1 MRRTLRVA
9 QHPDVCFPRVLH
21 MRSTARSG
29 SDDPLAARVLEGGF
43 ARLRFPPAL
52 EAEFRR
58 QHLLASQR
66 WVRLSIL
73 VALGTT
79 LGFAMI
85 DHWVIRSSNA
95 VPDLVRFGL
104 QVPVIL
110 LCLLATIIKPLYLK
124 LYQPAIQ
131 VAAPLF
137 GIGSVV
143 MACYAEPQFAPL
155 VGARLLLVAFFLYF
169 MLGMRFAPAM
179 RSNLV
184 VLGAL
189 IVAGLGAA
197 IAPQVAIYLAFAV
210 LCANVIGGAGAYA
223 LEHANRTA
231 FLERQLLG
239 EMAALDGL
247 TRLLNRQTFES
258 RVAEVWREASARQLP
273 ISVLMIDVDD
283 FKRYNDH
290 YGHLAGDDCLQRIAQ
305 AVRSGVAGNPADLL
319 ARYGGEEL
327 IAVLIDRPA
336 AEAEVAA
343 QRIVA
348 DVAALAIPH
357 AGSSTGGTVSIS
369 VGVATHHPAAAASY
383 QTVVKVADNALYA
396 AKHQGR
402 NRCVCVKMHV
412 PGTTLAAAAVRRGPQ
427 PHGQSGVPQVG
438 QSP

>member
-1 MRRTLRVA
+1 MRRTLRLT
-9 QHPDVCFPRVLH
+9 QHPDVSISAGSA

-29 SDDPLAARVLEGGF
+29 SDDPQAARVLEGGF
-43 ARLRFPPAL
+43 ARLRFPPEL
-52 EAEFRR
+52 EAQFRR
-58 QHLLASQR
+58 HHLLTSQR
-66 WVRLSIL
+66 WVRMSIL

-104 QVPVIL
+104 QVPAIL
-110 LCLLATIIKPLYLK
+110 LCLLATITPLYLRVY
-124 LYQPAIQ
+124 LPAIQ

-137 GIGSVV
+137 GMGTVM
-143 MACYAEPQFAPL
+143 MACYAEPAYTPL

-169 MLGMRFAPAM
+169 MLGMRFAPAL
-179 RSNLV
+179 RSNLL
-184 VLGAL
+184 VLAAL
-189 IVAGLGAA
+189 IIAGLAGV
-197 IAPQVAIYLAFAV
+197 IASQQAIYLAFAV

-231 FLERQLLG
+231 FLERKLLG

-247 TRLLNRQTFES
+247 TRLLNRQTFET
-258 RVAEVWREASARQLP
+258 RVVEVWREATARQLP

-305 AVRSGVAGNPADLL
+305 AVRTAVAGNPADLL

-327 IAVLIDRPA
+327 VAVLIDRSAADAQAA
-336 AEAEVAA
+336 AE
-343 QRIVA
+343 RIVT

-369 VGVATHHPAAAASY
+369 VGVATHPPAAAASY
-383 QTVVKVADNALYA
+383 SAVAKLADNALYA

-402 NRCVCVKMHV
+402 NRCVCVKMHGPNTTTV
-412 PGTTLAAAAVRRGPQ
+412 PPASRRGPQ
-427 PHGQSGVPQVG
+427 EIVPQPQ
-438 QSP
+438 QSQ

>member
-1 MRRTLRVA
+1 
-9 QHPDVCFPRVLH
+9 

-29 SDDPLAARVLEGGF
+29 SDDRQAARVLEGGF
-43 ARLRFPPAL
+43 ANLRFPAEL
-52 EAEFRR
+52 EAKFRHH
-58 QHLLASQR
+58 HLLASQR
-66 WVRLSIL
+66 WVRMSIL

-104 QVPVIL
+104 QVPAIL
-110 LCLLATIIKPLYLK
+110 LCLLATIKPLYLRVY
-124 LYQPAIQ
+124 LPAIQ

-137 GIGSVV
+137 GMGSVM
-143 MACYAEPQFAPL
+143 MACYAEPQHAPL

-169 MLGMRFAPAM
+169 MLGMRFAPAL

-189 IVAGLGAA
+189 IVAGLSGA
-197 IAPQVAIYLAFAV
+197 IAPQAAIYLAFAV

-223 LEHANRTA
+223 LEQANRTA
-231 FLERQLLG
+231 FLERHLLG

-247 TRLLNRQTFES
+247 TRLLNRQTFEA
-258 RVAEVWREASARQLP
+258 RVSDVWREATARQLP

-290 YGHLAGDDCLQRIAQ
+290 YGHLAGDECLQRISQ
-305 AVRSGVAGNPADLL
+305 AVRTGVAGNAADLL

-327 IAVLIDRPA
+327 IAVLIGRTAAD
-336 AEAEVAA
+336 AEAAA

-348 DVAALAIPH
+348 DVAALSIAH
-357 AGSSTGGTVSIS
+357 AGSSIGGTVSIS
-369 VGVATHHPAAAASY
+369 VGVATHPPAAAASY
-383 QTVVKVADNALYA
+383 QTVANLADNALYA

-412 PGTTLAAAAVRRGPQ
+412 PSPTPSPATQRGPREIV
-427 PHGQSGVPQVG
+427 PHAR

>member
-1 MRRTLRVA
+1 
-9 QHPDVCFPRVLH
+9 
-21 MRSTARSG
+21 MRSTPRSA
-29 SDDPLAARVLEGGF
+29 SDDRQAARVLEGGF

-52 EAEFRR
+52 ETEFRR
-58 QHLLASQR
+58 HHLLASQR

-110 LCLLATIIKPLYLK
+110 LCLLATIIKPLYMR

-131 VAAPLF
+131 IAAPLF

-169 MLGMRFAPAM
+169 MLGMRFAPAL
-179 RSNLV
+179 RSNLI
-184 VLGAL
+184 VLAAL
-189 IVAGLGAA
+189 IIAGLAGV
-197 IAPQVAIYLAFAV
+197 IASQQAIYLAFAV

-231 FLERQLLG
+231 FLERKLLG

-247 TRLLNRQTFES
+247 TRLLNRQTFET
-258 RVAEVWREASARQLP
+258 RVVDVWREATARQLP

-305 AVRSGVAGNPADLL
+305 AVRTAVACNPADLL

-327 IAVLIDRPA
+327 IAVLIDRSAADAQTA
-336 AEAEVAA
+336 AE
-343 QRIVA
+343 RIVT
-348 DVAALAIPH
+348 DIAALAIPH

-369 VGVATHHPAAAASY
+369 VGVATHPPAAAASY
-383 QTVVKVADNALYA
+383 STVAKLADNALYA

-402 NRCVCVKMHV
+402 NRCVCVKMHT
-412 PGTTLAAAAVRRGPQ
+412 PSTPTSPASRRGP
-427 PHGQSGVPQVG
+427 HEIVPQA
-438 QSP
+438 QRSQ

>member
-1 MRRTLRVA
+1 M
-9 QHPDVCFPRVLH
+9 
-21 MRSTARSG
+21 
-29 SDDPLAARVLEGGF
+29 
-43 ARLRFPPAL
+43 
-52 EAEFRR
+52 EAEFRHH
-58 QHLLASQR
+58 HLLTSQH

-104 QVPVIL
+104 QVPAIL
-110 LCLLATIIKPLYLK
+110 LCLLATIKPLYLRVY
-124 LYQPAIQ
+124 LPAIQ

-137 GIGSVV
+137 GMGTVM
-143 MACYAEPQFAPL
+143 MACYAEPEYTPL

-169 MLGMRFAPAM
+169 MLGMRFAPAL
-179 RSNLV
+179 RSNLI

-189 IVAGLGAA
+189 VVAGFVGA
-197 IAPQVAIYLAFAV
+197 IAPQAAIYLAFAV
-210 LCANVIGGAGAYA
+210 FCANVIGGAGAYA

-231 FLERQLLG
+231 FLERKLLG

-247 TRLLNRQTFES
+247 TRLLNRQTFEA
-258 RVAEVWREASARQLP
+258 RVTDVWREATARQLS

-305 AVRSGVAGNPADLL
+305 AVRTAVAGNPADLL

-327 IAVLIDRPA
+327 VAVLIDRSAADAEAA
-336 AEAEVAA
+336 AE
-343 QRIVA
+343 RIVA

-369 VGVATHHPAAAASY
+369 VGAATHHPAAAAPYS
-383 QTVVKVADNALYA
+383 TVAKLADNALYA
-396 AKHQGR
+396 AKNQGR
-402 NRCVCVKMHV
+402 NRCVCVKMHT
-412 PGTTLAAAAVRRGPQ
+412 PGVTPAFASTEKRGIAASEGLIGR
-427 PHGQSGVPQVG
+427 
-438 QSP
+438 

>member
-1 MRRTLRVA
+1 
-9 QHPDVCFPRVLH
+9 

-43 ARLRFPPAL
+43 ARLRFPSAM

-58 QHLLASQR
+58 HHLLGSQR

-104 QVPVIL
+104 QVPAIL
-110 LCLLATIIKPLYLK
+110 LCLLATIKPLYMR
-124 LYQPAIQ
+124 LYLPAIQ

-137 GIGSVV
+137 GIGSVM
-143 MACYAEPQFAPL
+143 MACYAEPQYAPL

-169 MLGMRFAPAM
+169 MLGMRFTPAL
-179 RSNLV
+179 RSNLI

-189 IVAGLGAA
+189 VAAGVSGV

-247 TRLLNRQTFES
+247 TRLLNRQTFEA
-258 RVAEVWREASARQLP
+258 RVSDVWRQATARQLP

-305 AVRSGVAGNPADLL
+305 AVRAGVAGNPADLL

-327 IAVLIDRPA
+327 IAVLIDRSA
-336 AEAEVAA
+336 ADAEVAA

-383 QTVVKVADNALYA
+383 QTVANLADNALYA

-412 PGTTLAAAAVRRGPQ
+412 PSTTPAPAAVQRGAR
-427 PHGQSGVPQVG
+427 PHDQHGVPHAQ

>member
-1 MRRTLRVA
+1 
-9 QHPDVCFPRVLH
+9 
-21 MRSTARSG
+21 MRSTARSA
-29 SDDPLAARVLEGGF
+29 SDDRQAARVLEGGF
-43 ARLRFPPAL
+43 ANLRFPAEL
-52 EAEFRR
+52 EAKFRHH
-58 QHLLASQR
+58 HLLASQR

-85 DHWVIRSSNA
+85 DHWVIHSSNA

-104 QVPVIL
+104 QVPAIL
-110 LCLLATIIKPLYLK
+110 LCLLATIKPLYMRVYL
-124 LYQPAIQ
+124 PAIQ

-137 GIGSVV
+137 GMGSVM
-143 MACYAEPQFAPL
+143 MAVYAEPQYAPL

-169 MLGMRFAPAM
+169 MLGMRFAPAL
-179 RSNLV
+179 RSNLI

-189 IVAGLGAA
+189 IVAGLSAA

-258 RVAEVWREASARQLP
+258 RVSEVWREATARHLP

-290 YGHLAGDDCLQRIAQ
+290 YGHLAGDECLQRIAQ
-305 AVRSGVAGNPADLL
+305 AVRNGVAGNPADLL

-327 IAVLIDRPA
+327 IAVLINRTAAD
-336 AEAEVAA
+336 AEAAA

-357 AGSSTGGTVSIS
+357 AGSSTGGAVSIS

-383 QTVVKVADNALYA
+383 QVVASTADNALYA

-412 PGTTLAAAAVRRGPQ
+412 PATAPSPSAVRQGP
-427 PHGQSGVPQVG
+427 HEIVPQARP
-438 QSP
+438 SP

>member
-1 MRRTLRVA
+1 
-9 QHPDVCFPRVLH
+9 

-29 SDDPLAARVLEGGF
+29 SDDRQAARVIEGGF
-43 ARLRFPPAL
+43 ANLRFPAEL
-52 EAEFRR
+52 EAKFRHH
-58 QHLLASQR
+58 HLLASQR
-66 WVRLSIL
+66 WVRMSIL

-104 QVPVIL
+104 QVPAIL
-110 LCLLATIIKPLYLK
+110 LCLLATIKPLYLRVY
-124 LYQPAIQ
+124 LPAIQ

-137 GIGSVV
+137 GMGSVM
-143 MACYAEPQFAPL
+143 MACYAEPQHAPL

-169 MLGMRFAPAM
+169 MLGMRFAPAL

-189 IVAGLGAA
+189 IVAGLSGA
-197 IAPQVAIYLAFAV
+197 IAPQAAIYLAFAV

-247 TRLLNRQTFES
+247 TRLLNRQTFEA
-258 RVAEVWREASARQLP
+258 RVSDVWREATARQLP

-290 YGHLAGDDCLQRIAQ
+290 YGHLAGDECLQRISQ
-305 AVRSGVAGNPADLL
+305 AVRTGVAGNAADLL

-327 IAVLIDRPA
+327 IAVLIGRTAAD
-336 AEAEVAA
+336 AEAAA

-348 DVAALAIPH
+348 DVAALAIAH
-357 AGSSTGGTVSIS
+357 AGSSIGGTVSIS
-369 VGVATHHPAAAASY
+369 VGVATHPPAAAASY
-383 QTVVKVADNALYA
+383 QTVANLADNALYA

-412 PGTTLAAAAVRRGPQ
+412 PSPTPSPATQRSPREIV
-427 PHGQSGVPQVG
+427 PHAR

>member
-1 MRRTLRVA
+1 
-9 QHPDVCFPRVLH
+9 
-21 MRSTARSG
+21 MRSTPRSA
-29 SDDPLAARVLEGGF
+29 SDDRQAARVLEGGF
-43 ARLRFPPAL
+43 ARLRFPGEM

-58 QHLLASQR
+58 HHLLNSQR

-104 QVPVIL
+104 QVPAIL
-110 LCLLATIIKPLYLK
+110 LCLLATIKPLYLRVY
-124 LYQPAIQ
+124 LPAIQ

-137 GIGSVV
+137 GTGSVM
-143 MACYAEPQFAPL
+143 MAVYAEPQYAPL

-169 MLGMRFAPAM
+169 MLGMRFPPAL
-179 RSNLV
+179 RSNLI

-189 IVAGLGAA
+189 IVAGLSGA

-247 TRLLNRQTFES
+247 TRLLNRQTFEA
-258 RVAEVWREASARQLP
+258 RVSDVWREATSRQLP

-290 YGHLAGDDCLQRIAQ
+290 YGHLAGDDCLQRISQ
-305 AVRSGVAGNPADLL
+305 AVRTGVAGDAADLL

-327 IAVLIDRPA
+327 IAVLIGRTA
-336 AEAEVAA
+336 ADAEVAA

-357 AGSSTGGTVSIS
+357 AGSSTGGAVSIS

-383 QTVVKVADNALYA
+383 QTVAKTADNALYA

-412 PGTTLAAAAVRRGPQ
+412 PGTAPSSAPVRRGPQ
-427 PHGQSGVPQVG
+427 EIVPQIR
-438 QSP
+438 QSQ

>member
-1 MRRTLRVA
+1 
-9 QHPDVCFPRVLH
+9 

-52 EAEFRR
+52 ETEFRR
-58 QHLLASQR
+58 HHLLASQR

-110 LCLLATIIKPLYLK
+110 LCLLATIIKPLYMR
-124 LYQPAIQ
+124 LYQSAIQ

-169 MLGMRFAPAM
+169 MLGMRFAPAL

-189 IVAGLGAA
+189 VVAGLSAA

-239 EMAALDGL
+239 EVAALDGL

-258 RVAEVWREASARQLP
+258 RVSEVWREATTRHLP

-327 IAVLIDRPA
+327 IAVLIDRSA
-336 AEAEVAA
+336 ADAEAAA

-369 VGVATHHPAAAASY
+369 VGVATHPANATAAY
-383 QTVVKVADNALYA
+383 QAVAKVADNALYA

-402 NRCVCVKMHV
+402 NRCVCVKMHG
-412 PGTTLAAAAVRRGPQ
+412 PGMTTSTETAKGGLVYHARP
-427 PHGQSGVPQVG
+427 
-438 QSP
+438 

>member
-1 MRRTLRVA
+1 MRRTLRVT
-9 QHPDVCFPRVLH
+9 QHPDAFISAGST

-29 SDDPLAARVLEGGF
+29 SDERQAARTLDGGF
-43 ARLRFPPAL
+43 ARLRFPGEL

-58 QHLLASQR
+58 HHLLASQR

-104 QVPVIL
+104 QVPAIL
-110 LCLLATIIKPLYLK
+110 LCLLATITPLYVRVYL
-124 LYQPAIQ
+124 PAIQ

-137 GIGSVV
+137 GMGTVM
-143 MACYAEPQFAPL
+143 MACYAEPEYTPL

-169 MLGMRFAPAM
+169 MLGMRFAPAA
-179 RSNLV
+179 RSNLI

-189 IVAGLGAA
+189 IVAGFAGA
-197 IAPQVAIYLAFAV
+197 IAPQAAISLAFAV
-210 LCANVIGGAGAYA
+210 LCANVIGGAGAYT

-231 FLERQLLG
+231 FLERKLLG
-239 EMAALDGL
+239 EMASLDGL
-247 TRLLNRQTFES
+247 TRLLNRQTFET
-258 RVAEVWREASARQLP
+258 RVVDVWREATARQLP

-305 AVRSGVAGNPADLL
+305 AVRTAVAGNPADLL

-327 IAVLIDRPA
+327 VAVLIDRSA
-336 AEAEVAA
+336 ADAQATAE
-343 QRIVA
+343 RIVA
-348 DVAALAIPH
+348 DIAALAIPH
-357 AGSSTGGTVSIS
+357 AGSSTGSTVSIS

-383 QTVVKVADNALYA
+383 SAVAKVADNALYA

-412 PGTTLAAAAVRRGPQ
+412 PSTTSAPPAARRGPQ
-427 PHGQSGVPQVG
+427 EIAPQA
-438 QSP
+438 QQTQ

>member
-1 MRRTLRVA
+1 
-9 QHPDVCFPRVLH
+9 

-29 SDDPLAARVLEGGF
+29 SDDRQAARVLEGGF
-43 ARLRFPPAL
+43 AGLHFPPEL
-52 EAEFRR
+52 EVEFRHH
-58 QHLLASQR
+58 HLLGSQH

-104 QVPVIL
+104 QVPAIL
-110 LCLLATIIKPLYLK
+110 LCLLATIKPLYLRVY
-124 LYQPAIQ
+124 LPAIQ

-137 GIGSVV
+137 GMGTVM
-143 MACYAEPQFAPL
+143 MACYAEPEYTPL

-169 MLGMRFAPAM
+169 MLGMRFVLAL
-179 RSNLV
+179 RSNLI

-189 IVAGLGAA
+189 ITAGLVGA
-197 IAPQVAIYLAFAV
+197 IAPQAAIYLAFAV

-231 FLERQLLG
+231 FLERKLLG

-247 TRLLNRQTFES
+247 TRLLNRQTFEA
-258 RVAEVWREASARQLP
+258 RVTDVWREATAHQLS

-305 AVRSGVAGNPADLL
+305 AVRTAVAGNAADLL

-327 IAVLIDRPA
+327 IAVLIDRTAADAEAA
-336 AEAEVAA
+336 AE
-343 QRIVA
+343 RIVA

-357 AGSSTGGTVSIS
+357 AGSRTGGTVTIS
-369 VGVATHHPAAAASY
+369 VGAATHNAAAMASY
-383 QTVVKVADNALYA
+383 STVAKLADNALYA

-402 NRCVCVKMHV
+402 NRCVCVKMHA
-412 PGTTLAAAAVRRGPQ
+412 PSTTPAPAGVHRGP
-427 PHGQSGVPQVG
+427 HEIVPQVR
-438 QSP
+438 QSS

>member
-1 MRRTLRVA
+1 MRFTT
-9 QHPDVCFPRVLH
+9 
-21 MRSTARSG
+21 RSAST
-29 SDDPLAARVLEGGF
+29 DPLPARVLEAGF
-43 ARLRFPPAL
+43 ARLRFPPGL

-58 QHLLASQR
+58 HHLLTSQH

-85 DHWVIRSSNA
+85 DHWVVRSSNA

-104 QVPVIL
+104 QVPAIL
-110 LCLLATIIKPLYLK
+110 LCLLATIKPLYLRVY
-124 LYQPAIQ
+124 LPAIQ

-137 GIGSVV
+137 GTGSVM
-143 MACYAEPQFAPL
+143 MAVYAEPQFAPL

-169 MLGMRFAPAM
+169 MLGLRFVPAL
-179 RSNLV
+179 RSNLI

-189 IVAGLGAA
+189 VVAGLMGA

-210 LCANVIGGAGAYA
+210 FCANVIGGAGAYA

-231 FLERQLLG
+231 FLERKLLG

-247 TRLLNRQTFES
+247 TRLLNRQTFEA
-258 RVAEVWREASARQLP
+258 RVGDVWREATTRQLP
-273 ISVLMIDVDD
+273 LSVLMIDVDD
-283 FKRYNDH
+283 FKRFNDH
-290 YGHLAGDDCLQRIAQ
+290 YGHLAGDECLQRIAE
-305 AVRSGVAGNPADLL
+305 AVRTAVAGNPADLL

-327 IAVLIDRPA
+327 VAVLIDRSA
-336 AEAEVAA
+336 ADAEAAA

-357 AGSSTGGTVSIS
+357 AGSSTGATVSIS
-369 VGVATHHPAAAASY
+369 VGVATHQPAAAAAY
-383 QTVVKVADNALYA
+383 TTVVKLADNALYA

-402 NRCVCVKMHV
+402 NRCVCVKMHA
-412 PGTTLAAAAVRRGPQ
+412 PGVTPSFAPAQKHEIAPGE
-427 PHGQSGVPQVG
+427 GVVG
-438 QSP
+438 R

>member
-1 MRRTLRVA
+1 
-9 QHPDVCFPRVLH
+9 
-21 MRSTARSG
+21 MRSTPRSG
-29 SDDPLAARVLEGGF
+29 SDDRPAARVLEGGF
-43 ARLRFPPAL
+43 ARLRFPAEL
-52 EAEFRR
+52 ESEFRHH
-58 QHLLASQR
+58 HLLSSQQ

-104 QVPVIL
+104 QVPAIL
-110 LCLLATIIKPLYLK
+110 LCLLATIKPLYLRVY
-124 LYQPAIQ
+124 LPAIQ

-137 GIGSVV
+137 GMGTVM
-143 MACYAEPQFAPL
+143 MACYAEPEYAPL

-169 MLGMRFAPAM
+169 MLGMRFVPAL
-179 RSNLV
+179 RSNLI

-189 IVAGLGAA
+189 IVAGMLGA
-197 IAPQVAIYLAFAV
+197 IAPQQAIYLAFAV

-231 FLERQLLG
+231 FLERKLLG

-247 TRLLNRQTFES
+247 TRLLNRQTFET
-258 RVAEVWREASARQLP
+258 RVVEVWHEATARQLS

-305 AVRSGVAGNPADLL
+305 AVRTAVAGNPADLL

-327 IAVLIDRPA
+327 VVVLVDRTA
-336 AEAEVAA
+336 ADAEAVAE
-343 QRIVA
+343 RIVA

-369 VGVATHHPAAAASY
+369 VGAATHHPTAAAAYS
-383 QTVVKVADNALYA
+383 TVAKLADNALYA

-402 NRCVCVKMHV
+402 NRCVCVRMHA
-412 PGTTLAAAAVRRGPQ
+412 PGVTPAFASSEDRRMAPSEGLI
-427 PHGQSGVPQVG
+427 GR
-438 QSP
+438 

>member
-1 MRRTLRVA
+1 
-9 QHPDVCFPRVLH
+9 

-29 SDDPLAARVLEGGF
+29 SDDRQAARVLEGGF
-43 ARLRFPPAL
+43 ANLRFPPEL
-52 EAEFRR
+52 EAKFRHH
-58 QHLLASQR
+58 HLLASQR

-104 QVPVIL
+104 QVPAIL
-110 LCLLATIIKPLYLK
+110 LCLLATVKPLYMRVYL
-124 LYQPAIQ
+124 PAIQ

-137 GIGSVV
+137 GTGSVM
-143 MACYAEPQFAPL
+143 MAVYAEPQYAPL

-169 MLGMRFAPAM
+169 MLGMRFAPAL
-179 RSNLV
+179 RSNLI

-189 IVAGLGAA
+189 IVAGLSAA

-258 RVAEVWREASARQLP
+258 RVSDVWREATARHLS

-290 YGHLAGDDCLQRIAQ
+290 YGHLAGDECLQRIAQ

-327 IAVLIDRPA
+327 IAVLINRTAAD
-336 AEAEVAA
+336 AEAAA

-357 AGSSTGGTVSIS
+357 AGSSSGGSVSIS

-383 QTVVKVADNALYA
+383 QAVAKAADNALYA

-412 PGTTLAAAAVRRGPQ
+412 PSPSPSPSVARRGP
-427 PHGQSGVPQVG
+427 PEIAPQAR

>member
-1 MRRTLRVA
+1 
-9 QHPDVCFPRVLH
+9 
-21 MRSTARSG
+21 MRSTPRSA
-29 SDDPLAARVLEGGF
+29 SDDRQAARVLEGGF
-43 ARLRFPPAL
+43 ARLRFPGEM

-58 QHLLASQR
+58 HHLLNSQR

-104 QVPVIL
+104 QVPAIL
-110 LCLLATIIKPLYLK
+110 LCLLATITPLYTRVYL
-124 LYQPAIQ
+124 PAIQ

-137 GIGSVV
+137 GMGSVM
-143 MACYAEPQFAPL
+143 MAVYAEPQYAPL

-169 MLGMRFAPAM
+169 MLGMRFAPAL
-179 RSNLV
+179 RSNLI

-189 IVAGLGAA
+189 VVAGLVGA
-197 IAPQVAIYLAFAV
+197 IAPQAAIYLAFAV
-210 LCANVIGGAGAYA
+210 FCANVIGGAGAYA

-231 FLERQLLG
+231 FLERKLLG

-247 TRLLNRQTFES
+247 TRLLNRQTFEA
-258 RVAEVWREASARQLP
+258 RVTEVWREATARQLP

-283 FKRYNDH
+283 FKRDNDH
-290 YGHLAGDDCLQRIAQ
+290 YGHLAGDDCLQRIAA
-305 AVRSGVAGNPADLL
+305 AVRTAVAGNPADLL

-327 IAVLIDRPA
+327 IAVLIDRSAADAEAA
-336 AEAEVAA
+336 AE
-343 QRIVA
+343 RIVA

-369 VGVATHHPAAAASY
+369 VGAASHHPAAAAVYS
-383 QTVVKVADNALYA
+383 TVAKLADNALYA
-396 AKHQGR
+396 AKNQGR

-412 PGTTLAAAAVRRGPQ
+412 PNTAPMPPASRRGPHPNNQ
-427 PHGQSGVPQVG
+427 PGVPQAQ
-438 QSP
+438 QSQ

>member
-1 MRRTLRVA
+1 
-9 QHPDVCFPRVLH
+9 

-29 SDDPLAARVLEGGF
+29 SDDRQAARVLEGGF
-43 ARLRFPPAL
+43 ANLRFPAEL
-52 EAEFRR
+52 EAKFRHH
-58 QHLLASQR
+58 HLLASQR

-104 QVPVIL
+104 QVPAIL
-110 LCLLATIIKPLYLK
+110 LCLLATIKPLYLRVY
-124 LYQPAIQ
+124 LPAIQ

-137 GIGSVV
+137 GTGSVM
-143 MACYAEPQFAPL
+143 MAVYAEPQYAPL

-169 MLGMRFAPAM
+169 MLGMRFPPAL
-179 RSNLV
+179 RSNLI

-189 IVAGLGAA
+189 IVAGLSGA

-247 TRLLNRQTFES
+247 TRLLNRQTFEA
-258 RVAEVWREASARQLP
+258 RVSDVWREATSRQLP

-290 YGHLAGDDCLQRIAQ
+290 YGHLAGDDCLQRISQ
-305 AVRSGVAGNPADLL
+305 AVRTGVAGNAADLL

-327 IAVLIDRPA
+327 IAVLIGRTA
-336 AEAEVAA
+336 ADAEVAA

-369 VGVATHHPAAAASY
+369 VGVATHPPAAAATY
-383 QTVVKVADNALYA
+383 QTVAKLADNALYA
-396 AKHQGR
+396 AKNQGR
-402 NRCVCVKMHV
+402 NRCVCVKMHA
-412 PGTTLAAAAVRRGPQ
+412 PAPSSSASASRRGP
-427 PHGQSGVPQVG
+427 HEIVPQVRP
-438 QSP
+438 SP

>member
-1 MRRTLRVA
+1 
-9 QHPDVCFPRVLH
+9 

-29 SDDPLAARVLEGGF
+29 SDDRQAARVIEGGF
-43 ARLRFPPAL
+43 ANLRFPAEL
-52 EAEFRR
+52 EAKFRHH
-58 QHLLASQR
+58 HLLASQR
-66 WVRLSIL
+66 WVRMSIL

-104 QVPVIL
+104 QVPAIL
-110 LCLLATIIKPLYLK
+110 LCLLATIKPLYLRVY
-124 LYQPAIQ
+124 LPAIQ

-137 GIGSVV
+137 GMGSVM
-143 MACYAEPQFAPL
+143 MACYAEPQHAPL

-169 MLGMRFAPAM
+169 MLGMRFAPAL

-189 IVAGLGAA
+189 IVAGLSGA
-197 IAPQVAIYLAFAV
+197 IAPQAAIYLAFAV

-247 TRLLNRQTFES
+247 TRLLNRQTFEA
-258 RVAEVWREASARQLP
+258 RVSDVWREATARQLP

-290 YGHLAGDDCLQRIAQ
+290 YGHLAGDECLQRISQ
-305 AVRSGVAGNPADLL
+305 AVRTGVAGNAADLL

-327 IAVLIDRPA
+327 IAVLIGRTAAD
-336 AEAEVAA
+336 AEAAA

-357 AGSSTGGTVSIS
+357 AGSSIGGTVSIS
-369 VGVATHHPAAAASY
+369 VGVATHPPAAAASY
-383 QTVVKVADNALYA
+383 QTVANLADNALYA

-412 PGTTLAAAAVRRGPQ
+412 PSPTPSPATQRGPREIV
-427 PHGQSGVPQVG
+427 PHAR

>member
-1 MRRTLRVA
+1 
-9 QHPDVCFPRVLH
+9 

-29 SDDPLAARVLEGGF
+29 SDDRQAARALEGGF
-43 ARLRFPPAL
+43 ANLRFAPEL
-52 EAEFRR
+52 EAKFRHH
-58 QHLLASQR
+58 HLLASQR

-110 LCLLATIIKPLYLK
+110 LCLLATVIKPLYMR

-131 VAAPLF
+131 IAAPLF

-143 MACYAEPQFAPL
+143 MACYAEPQYAPL

-169 MLGMRFAPAM
+169 MLGMRFAPAL
-179 RSNLV
+179 RSNAA

-189 IVAGLGAA
+189 IFAGVGGV

-247 TRLLNRQTFES
+247 TRLLNRQTFEA
-258 RVAEVWREASARQLP
+258 RVSDVWREATARQLP

-290 YGHLAGDDCLQRIAQ
+290 YGHLAGDECLQRIAH
-305 AVRSGVAGNPADLL
+305 AVRTGVAGNPADLL

-327 IAVLIDRPA
+327 IAVLIGRPA
-336 AEAEVAA
+336 ADAEATA

-357 AGSSTGGTVSIS
+357 AGSSTGANVSIS
-369 VGVATHHPAAAASY
+369 VGVASHHPAAAAAY
-383 QTVVKVADNALYA
+383 QTVAKLADNALYA

-412 PGTTLAAAAVRRGPQ
+412 PSTTSPPTAAAHRGSRPQ
-427 PHGQSGVPQVG
+427 DQLGVPQA
-438 QSP
+438 QQTP

>member
-1 MRRTLRVA
+1 
-9 QHPDVCFPRVLH
+9 
-21 MRSTARSG
+21 MRSTARSA
-29 SDDPLAARVLEGGF
+29 SDDRQAARVLEGGF
-43 ARLRFPPAL
+43 ANLRFPPEL
-52 EAEFRR
+52 EAKFRHH
-58 QHLLASQR
+58 HLLASQR

-85 DHWVIRSSNA
+85 DHWVIHSSNA

-104 QVPVIL
+104 QVPAIL
-110 LCLLATIIKPLYLK
+110 LCLLATIKPLYMRVYL
-124 LYQPAIQ
+124 PAIQ

-137 GIGSVV
+137 GMGSVM
-143 MACYAEPQFAPL
+143 MAVYAEPQYAPL

-169 MLGMRFAPAM
+169 MLGMRFAPAL
-179 RSNLV
+179 RSNLI

-189 IVAGLGAA
+189 VVAGLSAA

-258 RVAEVWREASARQLP
+258 RVSDVWREATARHLP

-290 YGHLAGDDCLQRIAQ
+290 YGHLAGDECLQRIAQ
-305 AVRSGVAGNPADLL
+305 AFCSGVAGNPADLL

-327 IAVLIDRPA
+327 IAVLINRTA
-336 AEAEVAA
+336 AEAEAAA

-357 AGSSTGGTVSIS
+357 AGSSTGGAVSIS

-383 QTVVKVADNALYA
+383 QVVARTADNALYA

-412 PGTTLAAAAVRRGPQ
+412 PSTAPSPSVVPRGS
-427 PHGQSGVPQVG
+427 HEIVPQVR
-438 QSP
+438 QSQ

>member
-1 MRRTLRVA
+1 
-9 QHPDVCFPRVLH
+9 
-21 MRSTARSG
+21 MRSTARSA
-29 SDDPLAARVLEGGF
+29 SDDRQAARVLEGGF
-43 ARLRFPPAL
+43 GNLRFPPEL
-52 EAEFRR
+52 EAKFRLH
-58 QHLLASQR
+58 HLLAAQR

-85 DHWVIRSSNA
+85 DHWVIHSSNA

-104 QVPVIL
+104 QVPAIL
-110 LCLLATIIKPLYLK
+110 LCLLATIKPLYMRVYL
-124 LYQPAIQ
+124 PAIQ

-137 GIGSVV
+137 GMGSVM
-143 MACYAEPQFAPL
+143 MAVYAEPQFAPL
-155 VGARLLLVAFFLYF
+155 VGARLLLVTFFLYF
-169 MLGMRFAPAM
+169 MLGMRFAPAL
-179 RSNLV
+179 RSNLI

-189 IVAGLGAA
+189 LVAGLSGA

-258 RVAEVWREASARQLP
+258 RVSDVWREATARHLP

-290 YGHLAGDDCLQRIAQ
+290 YGHLAGDECLQRISQ
-305 AVRSGVAGNPADLL
+305 AVRTGVAGNPADLL

-327 IAVLIDRPA
+327 IAVLINRTAAD
-336 AEAEVAA
+336 AEAAA

-357 AGSSTGGTVSIS
+357 AGSSTGGAVSIS

-383 QTVVKVADNALYA
+383 QAVARTADNALYA

-412 PGTTLAAAAVRRGPQ
+412 PAAASSACAVRRGP
-427 PHGQSGVPQVG
+427 HEIVPQVR

>member
-1 MRRTLRVA
+1 
-9 QHPDVCFPRVLH
+9 

-29 SDDPLAARVLEGGF
+29 SDDRQAARALEGGF
-43 ARLRFPPAL
+43 GNLRFPAEL
-52 EAEFRR
+52 EAKFRHH
-58 QHLLASQR
+58 HLLASQR

-85 DHWVIRSSNA
+85 DHWVIHSSNA

-104 QVPVIL
+104 QVPAIL
-110 LCLLATIIKPLYLK
+110 LCLLATIKPLYLRVY
-124 LYQPAIQ
+124 LPAIQ

-137 GIGSVV
+137 GMGSVM
-143 MACYAEPQFAPL
+143 MAVYAEPQYAPL

-169 MLGMRFAPAM
+169 MLGMRFAPAL
-179 RSNLV
+179 RSNLI

-189 IVAGLGAA
+189 IVAGLSGA

-258 RVAEVWREASARQLP
+258 RVSDVWREATARHLP

-290 YGHLAGDDCLQRIAQ
+290 YGHLAGDECLQRIAQ

-327 IAVLIDRPA
+327 IAVLIDRTA
-336 AEAEVAA
+336 ADAEAAA

-357 AGSSTGGTVSIS
+357 AGSSTGGAVSIS

-383 QTVVKVADNALYA
+383 QAVARTADNALYA

-412 PGTTLAAAAVRRGPQ
+412 PATASSVSVVRRGPQ
-427 PHGQSGVPQVG
+427 EIVPQVR